1 MSDAVLDATTW
12 YRATAGTPPQTTPPD
27 ALPGHADVCVIG
39 AGLTGLSAALELV
52 TAGYSVAVFD
62 TGPIGWGASGRN
74 GGQVCTGY
82 SPGMDSFENQL
93 GPADAKL
100 CFDVAEEGKQLIR
113 ERVETHSIDCHLTWG
128 YVHAAARPSHMDGL
142 KQHKEQLEHYGATG
156 LAMLSRDEARAR
168 IASDAYHG
176 GLYEADAG
184 HIHVL
189 EYTLGLARAV
199 LAKGGQ
205 IFENARVSKVADGQP
220 ATLTLANGAT
230 ISCNTVI
237 VACNAYLGELVPG
250 LNHRVMP
257 VASYVIATQALGE
270 DRARSLLPDNDAV
283 SDSNYVVDYFRTTE
297 DHRMLFG
304 GRCSYSGIHPRDL
317 AANMMPR
324 LLRIFPQ
331 LEGVKADYAWGGH
344 IGITYNR
351 LPDVGRQGRS
361 IWYAHGFSGQG
372 VVISG
377 ILGKVLAQAV
387 DGDQSRFDVFAKIR
401 HMPFPGG
408 LLRRPALTLGMLY
421 YRLRDLLS

>member
-12 YRATAGTPPQTTPPD
+12 YRATAGTPPQTTPLD
-27 ALPGHADVCVIG
+27 VLPGNADVCVIG

-82 SPGMDSFENQL
+82 SPGMDSFESQL

-100 CFDVAEEGKQLIR
+100 CFDVAEEGKQLMR

-220 ATLTLANGAT
+220 ATLTLDERRHDFVQHCHRCLQRLSGRACAGAEP
-230 ISCNTVI
+230 SRH
-237 VACNAYLGELVPG
+237 AGGEL
-250 LNHRVMP
+250 RDCD
-257 VASYVIATQALGE
+257 ASTWRRS
-270 DRARSLLPDNDAV
+270 RAEPAA
-283 SDSNYVVDYFRTTE
+283 
-297 DHRMLFG
+297 G
-304 GRCSYSGIHPRDL
+304 KRCGIGQQ
-317 AANMMPR
+317 
-324 LLRIFPQ
+324 LR
-331 LEGVKADYAWGGH
+331 
-344 IGITYNR
+344 
-351 LPDVGRQGRS
+351 
-361 IWYAHGFSGQG
+361 
-372 VVISG
+372 
-377 ILGKVLAQAV
+377 
-387 DGDQSRFDVFAKIR
+387 
-401 HMPFPGG
+401 GG
-408 LLRRPALTLGMLY
+408 LFPHH
-421 YRLRDLLS
+421 